1 MNHLVYQYSLC
12 AALSLMTFFSFFFLL
27 FKVPEKPIFKDYIR
41 SSRIMGAALLIL
53 SSNYA
58 VHLLLGIRF
67 INHNAAILMN
77 LSTYFLCYWLFSSAL
92 MTLLDKLYITL
103 RRIAIHL
110 LLCVI
115 YTGLS
120 SYILFTVSKGT
131 AQNAGTAIMAIC
143 LLCYGIWL
151 SSRLIRTY
159 HRATKAFSDIHSE
172 KIGIYIKWMNV
183 ITYWAIF
190 YGVGCGLL
198 TFLPDKYINWWILSS
213 IPFYCYLFYSYQNYV
228 IFYEQIERTLE
239 IENEPIK
246 ENIKTEKELPK
257 YFDNIEN
264 SLIPWLKNKSYTQS
278 GLTIQDMANMLDTNR
293 TYLNAYIKEKYHVSF
308 CEWITGLR
316 LEYAKYMLKEHP
328 EMSIQK
334 IAESSGFLSRSYF
347 IKSFTEKEGCT
358 PAKWRKL

>member
-1 MNHLVYQYSLC
+1 MQYGSIKI
-12 AALSLMTFFSFFFLL
+12 FL
-27 FKVPEKPIFKDYIR
+27 FDY
-41 SSRIMGAALLIL
+41 
-53 SSNYA
+53 Y
-58 VHLLLGIRF
+58 
-67 INHNAAILMN
+67 
-77 LSTYFLCYWLFSSAL
+77 Y
-92 MTLLDKLYITL
+92 
-103 RRIAIHL
+103 
-110 LLCVI
+110 
-115 YTGLS
+115 
-120 SYILFTVSKGT
+120 
-131 AQNAGTAIMAIC
+131 
-143 LLCYGIWL
+143 
-151 SSRLIRTY
+151 
-159 HRATKAFSDIHSE
+159 
-172 KIGIYIKWMNV
+172 
-183 ITYWAIF
+183 
-190 YGVGCGLL
+190 
-198 TFLPDKYINWWILSS
+198 
-213 IPFYCYLFYSYQNYV
+213 YQNYV